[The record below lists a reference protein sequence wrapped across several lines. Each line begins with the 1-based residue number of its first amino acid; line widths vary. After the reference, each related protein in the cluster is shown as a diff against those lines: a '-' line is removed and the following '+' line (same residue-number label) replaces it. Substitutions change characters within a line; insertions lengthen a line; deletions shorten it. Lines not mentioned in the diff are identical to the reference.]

1 MIRWFK
7 GLSRPLNRAPA
18 PALSTAPFREPACLT
33 AVIEWTD
40 ASGQVTAESG
50 RLTEAEQNAMTM
62 LVAVSPTGPVA
73 RLFEQDT
80 PCPVEILS
88 TTPVAGGFELKLR
101 YLLEGRRRE
110 RRERVGGE
118 PFWR

>member
-1 MIRWFK
+1 MIRWLT
-7 GLSRPLNRAPA
+7 GLSRSLNRAPVT
-18 PALSTAPFREPACLT
+18 ALSTAPCRETACRT
-33 AVIEWTD
+33 AVIERTD

-62 LVAVSPTGPVA
+62 LVAISPTGPVA